1 MEIIEIIL
9 VLGLF
14 YGGIFLVG
22 WIIESIG
29 KYIEQKKL
37 ETREQ
42 VFTELLGN
50 SNLKE
55 ITEQCKEDIKDLG
68 YDREVEE
75 NSTSEFYQ
83 SFYRTPY
90 QELLGKCPQ
99 CEDGYLR
106 MRVGSYGKFIG
117 CSKYPKCHYTTN
129 IQEAKLKHKSS
140 INQRIKE
147 DFRKAY
153 Q

>member
-1 MEIIEIIL
+1 MEAIVIL
-9 VLGLF
+9 VLF
-14 YGGIFLVG
+14 WGGIFLIG

-29 KYIEQKKL
+29 RYIEQQKL

-50 SNLKE
+50 SNIKE
-55 ITEQCKEDIKDLG
+55 ITEQCKEDIEKLG
-68 YDREVEE
+68 YDREAEE
-75 NSTSEFYQ
+75 NSKSEFYQ
-83 SFYRTPY
+83 SLYRTPY

-99 CEDGYLR
+99 CENGYLR

-117 CSKYPKCHYTTN
+117 CSKYPKCQYTTN
-129 IQEAKLKHKSS
+129 IQEAKLEHKTL

-153 Q
+153 L